1 MSGGGGQGTWFG
13 GGGGGEALSIT
24 QFNPVSQGD
33 GGCVSSEQLSLIII
47 KITKSDKI

>member
-1 MSGGGGQGTWFG
+1 MGW

-33 GGCVSSEQLSLIII
+33 GECVSSERLGLIII